1 MSQAEKSV
9 PNVRTPALHL
19 STEIIR
25 NPMRIDM
32 RTIER
37 KNEALREI
45 RVDSTDM
52 LMNIFNTINE
62 EKESEVFTYKE
73 VKFWREDYE
82 FIMSYNEEA
91 FLAGVVTDFDEF
103 KEMLLDQKL

>member
-1 MSQAEKSV
+1 MSAMETNKDIV
-9 PNVRTPALHL
+9 ATPEVR
-19 STEIIR
+19 
-25 NPMRIDM
+25 
-32 RTIER
+32 IES
-37 KNEALREI
+37 N
-45 RVDSTDM
+45 DT
-52 LMNIFNTINE
+52 LMHVFNTINE
-62 EKESEVFTYKE
+62 EKESQVFIYKG

>member
-1 MSQAEKSV
+1 MTLFHPLITTHRTLPLVIKK
-9 PNVRTPALHL
+9 NV
-19 STEIIR
+19 
-25 NPMRIDM
+25 
-32 RTIER
+32 
-37 KNEALREI
+37 
-45 RVDSTDM
+45 TDM
-52 LMNIFNTINE
+52 SRMESNKDVVATPEVRIESNDTLMHVFNTINE
-62 EKESEVFTYKE
+62 EKESQIFIYKG

>member
-1 MSQAEKSV
+1 MEITESNQQRISV
-9 PNVRTPALHL
+9 PEVR
-19 STEIIR
+19 
-25 NPMRIDM
+25 
-32 RTIER
+32 IES
-37 KNEALREI
+37 N
-45 RVDSTDM
+45 DT
-52 LMNIFNTINE
+52 LMHVFNTINE
-62 EKESEVFTYKE
+62 EEESQVFIYKG

>member
-1 MSQAEKSV
+1 MLIA
-9 PNVRTPALHL
+9 
-19 STEIIR
+19 
-25 NPMRIDM
+25 M

-37 KNEALREI
+37 KNESVTAQDVRI
-45 RVDSTDM
+45 DSNDM
-52 LMNIFNTINE
+52 LMNVFNTINE
-62 EKESEVFTYKE
+62 EKESPVFVYKD
-73 VKFWREDYE
+73 VKFWREDHE

>member
-1 MSQAEKSV
+1 
-9 PNVRTPALHL
+9 
-19 STEIIR
+19 
-25 NPMRIDM
+25 MRIDM

-37 KNEALREI
+37 KNDALAVKEI
-45 RVDSTDM
+45 RVDSTDL
-52 LMNIFNTINE
+52 LMNVFNTVNE
-62 EKESEVFTYKE
+62 ERTSEVFIYKG
-73 VKFWREDYE
+73 VKFWREDHE

>member
-1 MSQAEKSV
+1 
-9 PNVRTPALHL
+9 
-19 STEIIR
+19 
-25 NPMRIDM
+25 MRIDM

-37 KNEALREI
+37 KNESLNTTDV

-62 EKESEVFTYKE
+62 EKESTVFIYKG

-91 FLAGVVTDFDEF
+91 FLAGVVTDFEEF
-103 KEMLLDQKL
+103 REMLLDQKL

>member
-1 MSQAEKSV
+1 
-9 PNVRTPALHL
+9 
-19 STEIIR
+19 
-25 NPMRIDM
+25 M

-37 KNEALREI
+37 KNESLASQDVRI
-45 RVDSTDM
+45 KSNDM
-52 LMNIFNTINE
+52 LMNVFNTINE
-62 EKESEVFTYKE
+62 EKESQVFIYKG
-73 VKFWREDYE
+73 VKFWREDHE

>member
-1 MSQAEKSV
+1 MSAMETNKDIV
-9 PNVRTPALHL
+9 ATPEVR
-19 STEIIR
+19 
-25 NPMRIDM
+25 
-32 RTIER
+32 IESS
-37 KNEALREI
+37 
-45 RVDSTDM
+45 DT
-52 LMNIFNTINE
+52 LMHVFNTINE
-62 EKESEVFTYKE
+62 EKESQVFIYKG

>member
-1 MSQAEKSV
+1 
-9 PNVRTPALHL
+9 
-19 STEIIR
+19 
-25 NPMRIDM
+25 MRIDM

-52 LMNIFNTINE
+52 LMNIFNSINE
-62 EKESEVFTYKE
+62 EKESEVFIYKD

-91 FLAGVVTDFDEF
+91 FLAGVVTDFEEF
-103 KEMLLDQKL
+103 KEMLLDQRL

>member
-1 MSQAEKSV
+1 
-9 PNVRTPALHL
+9 
-19 STEIIR
+19 
-25 NPMRIDM
+25 MRIDM

-45 RVDSTDM
+45 KIDSNDM
-52 LMNIFNTINE
+52 LLNIFNTLTE
-62 EKESEVFTYKE
+62 EKESEVFIYKG

-82 FIMSYNEEA
+82 FIMSYNEEG
-91 FLAGVVTDFDEF
+91 FLAGVVTDFEEF